1 MYGNIPKETLAE
13 LLLFINEKED
23 LDSIRELGTVSR
35 QDLKVALEAL
45 ARELQVQAIDQEN
58 NIELNQLKEIKDSYR
73 KILSSLNEREK
84 KLLMKGL
91 LG

>member
-35 QDLKVALEAL
+35 QDLKVAIEAL
-45 ARELQVQAIDQEN
+45 ARELQVQAIDQGH
-58 NIELNQLKEIKDSYR
+58 NIELGELKEIKDSYR

-84 KLLMKGL
+84 KLLIKGL
-91 LG
+91 IG